1 MSFYNQ
7 GGAGNGNSGGG
18 DFYNSNYAGGGGFGQ
33 QHQPQQQQQ
42 AQAQTSGFMQPGT
55 GFANT
60 NPNANT
66 ASGFSGSSNY
76 NNNMVYQQQQQQ
88 NNGYYQ
94 QAQMTTQHQTQ
105 QQFFNNAQAAA
116 TGLFAKGVTGN
127 LNADD
132 VMQETQKLFGG
143 VFKSG
148 IPGVDGVM
156 NTLRSYFAV
165 DNRYVKR
172 KMQKFLF
179 PFLSKQWKRFV
190 SFCLLIGDVSCG
202 IIVFVHLVFQ
212 TEASFCVFS
221 IS

>member
-76 NNNMVYQQQQQQ
+76 NNNMVYQQQQ

-148 IPGVDGVM
+148 IPGVDGAM